1 MEKEIKIKIKTTAD
15 GKGFE
20 VTTSGLK
27 KTQSEV
33 IKTSKTIKAAD
44 QNMGELLW
52 KIYIIGVNF
61 IIFIIVIHN
70 NYLIN
75 IF

>member
-33 IKTSKTIKAAD
+33 IKTTKTIKAAD
-44 QNMGELLW
+44 QKINELLW
-52 KIYIIGVNF
+52 KNLHHRCKILLF
-61 IIFIIVIHN
+61 
-70 NYLIN
+70 LL
-75 IF
+75 